1 MQYRFINL
9 ENYARECA
17 TQPNTITFIIDNAC
31 RVFPYDKLGDCIKM
45 IEGQKPNLA
54 LEYFLSDTNA

>member
-17 TQPNTITFIIDNAC
+17 TKPNTITFIIDNAC
-31 RVFPYDKLGDCIKM
+31 RVFPSDKISLLFKM
-45 IEGQKPNLA
+45 IEDQKHVA
-54 LEYFLSDTNA
+54 FEYFLSDTNA